1 VITITGE
8 LNGRDLQSVTDDITR
23 SLDNYDMPRGYAYN
37 IGGEAEEM
45 MTSFS
50 QLLYA
55 LLLSLVIIY
64 MILAAQF
71 ESLIQPFIIM
81 LAIPFALTGAFI
93 GLFIADTPLSLV
105 AFIGVIML
113 AGIVVNNSIL
123 LIDFINKNR
132 QVYESRSEAIIAA
145 GRYRF
150 RPIIMTMLT
159 TCLGL
164 LPLALGIGSGAELTQ
179 PMGITVIGG
188 LLFSTV
194 VTLVLIPVIYSYVD
208 DVRENNRKKRAAR
221 RAARGLAPIVEEA

>member
-1 VITITGE
+1 
-8 LNGRDLQSVTDDITR
+8 
-23 SLDNYDMPRGYAYN
+23 MPSGYSYE

-45 MTSFS
+45 MSSFS
-50 QLLYA
+50 PLIYA

-71 ESLIQPFIIM
+71 ESLVQPFIIM

-93 GLFIADTPLSLV
+93 GLFIANTPLSLV
-105 AFIGVIML
+105 AFIGIIML

-132 QVYESRSEAIIAA
+132 QVYASRTEAIVAA

-179 PMGITVIGG
+179 AMGITVIGG

-194 VTLVLIPVIYSYVD
+194 ITLVFIPVIYSYVD
-208 DVRENNRKKRAAR
+208 DLREKSRMRREKR
-221 RAARGLAPIVEEA
+221 RAAKGLAPLAEDA